1 MKVSNASFRVADES
15 GLTLIELLI
24 GLTVLGLLFGP
35 ITSGFLLAFLETNAT
50 HQRVADSASAQ
61 LLSSFLLPDV
71 QGSDEVSPTGD
82 FTGTGCAMPSLS
94 GAASTVLSLYR
105 DDPRGPETTV
115 LYLDVTGE
123 GGQHELHRAECTHAS
138 GTGQLE
144 STMLVHNLH
153 YPNGFVLTCDG
164 SGCASRATPR
174 TVTIEVTER
183 SRQPQPNSS
192 YTGLTLDFEILR
204 RVG

>member
-1 MKVSNASFRVADES
+1 MNTNAQCRVADES
-15 GLTLIELLI
+15 GLTLIEMLI
-24 GLTVLGLLFGP
+24 GVTVLGLLFGP
-35 ITSGFLLAFLETNAT
+35 ITSGFLIAFLETDAT
-50 HQRVADSASAQ
+50 HQRIADSASAQ

-71 QGSDEVSPTGD
+71 QGSDAVAPTGD
-82 FTGTGCAMPSLS
+82 FTGTGCTMPSLS
-94 GAASTVLSLYR
+94 GSASTVLSLHR

-115 LYLDVTGE
+115 LYLDVTGD

-138 GTGQLE
+138 GTGLLE

-153 YPNGFVLTCDG
+153 HPNGFVLTCDG
-164 SGCASRATPR
+164 SSCASGATPR

-183 SRQPQPNSS
+183 SSQPQPDSS
-192 YTGLTLDFEILR
+192 YSGLTFDFEILR